1 MLKDMLNWVLA
12 LASPVV
18 FLATLIGTLI
28 WSASSAVNNTYGRDI
43 GWIVLL
49 ATVGYALAIVLLS
62 FLGGGLPGDKR
73 DYHEKKASCLF
84 EGFLVKGAEL
94 AVFVVFYL
102 WCAIVLSI
110 VIGTIYAFLRGED
123 ISQAVVQFAKVFIWG
138 AVGVFV
144 LTLGAIPL
152 HHWDHLLRF
161 IERGSSC
168 DGYYHWFD
176 DEQEEVGR
184 EKA

>member
-62 FLGGGLPGDKR
+62 FLGGGFPGDKR
-73 DYHEKKASCLF
+73 DYYEKASGLF
-84 EGFLVKGAEL
+84 EGFLAKGAEL
-94 AVFVVFYL
+94 GVFVVFYL
-102 WCAIVLSI
+102 WCTIVLSI

-123 ISQAVVQFAKVFIWG
+123 IIQAGIQFWNVFIWG

-144 LTLGAIPL
+144 LTLGAIL
-152 HHWDHLLRF
+152 LNHWNHLLLF
-161 IERGSSC
+161 IEWGSSC
-168 DGYYHWFD
+168 DGYNHWFD